1 MLNLKDLEIPEIDAD
16 EIRDEYTIYES
27 ESSEYRHQMAED
39 EEFFLGKQLSE
50 AQKDYLISVGQ
61 PPESNNKIR
70 PAVEQVLSNIASGKP
85 EWDVE
90 PVGDMDGKFASIY
103 NQLMDNIWY
112 NSNGD
117 SQFRS
122 ACKDF
127 IVKGISY
134 LHIYPD
140 YHAERGLGALRI
152 KRINP
157 ESVFVDPNSAMPDFS
172 VATSIIYSD
181 LHTKESLKISFP
193 DFAEEIEEARED
205 YFRNEIS
212 TGKYDRDE
220 IFTRADETED
230 AQPKVRK
237 FVRFSKVSIQ
247 MAMLTEVASGKQQIF
262 GKEAYKNFT
271 EDSRYEELIKKN
283 AIIEKIV
290 YETKVRETCVI
301 GDVVYYDEILPISHY
316 PIIPACNE
324 YVGTPFP
331 SGDVRHAKSPQRMLN
346 RTESLLISH
355 TSSTTNFKLV
365 VEDGAIDPKELQ
377 KWNIPNAVIR
387 ANPGALREGK
397 IREFAPPAV
406 SSQLFQE
413 KARYELDI
421 EQVFGAYKYMQGYG
435 GASPGTVGE
444 ARIIEDAVSRKQNWK
459 ILPIYDMLTNAGKV
473 IVDWIPNVYN
483 QERVLRMTDE
493 FGSRQEVAVNQS
505 VVDRYGDIVKLYDMT
520 SNTVDI
526 RVVIGSTRAKS
537 AEAELQKDL
546 QLLGAGI
553 IDKTQVIMNMKTDM
567 DKQALLQRMGEI
579 SQLSQ
584 RVQALEEELKAKQ
597 GDLQTRERELFH
609 TKMRAEVSEA
619 TKPVIQAQSN
629 IKAQAKVE
637 SERQRAKTKQVEKD
651 LASAE
656 KAVNSEQTAPPP
668 DIGLG

>member
-1 MLNLKDLEIPEIDAD
+1 MLNLKDLEIPEIDASD
-16 EIRDEYTIYES
+16 IRDEYTIYES
-27 ESSEYRHQMAED
+27 ESSEYRNQMAED

-85 EWDVE
+85 EWDIE

-140 YHAERGLGALRI
+140 YHSERGLGALKV

-157 ESVFVDPNSAMPDFS
+157 ESIFVDPNSSMSDFS
-172 VATSIIYSD
+172 DATSIIYSD

-193 DFAEEIEEARED
+193 DFADEIEEARED
-205 YFRNEIS
+205 YYRNEIT
-212 TGKYDRDE
+212 TGKYDRDA
-220 IFTRADETED
+220 IFTRGDETED

-237 FVRFSKVSIQ
+237 FVRFSKVSIP
-247 MAMLTEVASGKQQIF
+247 MAMLTEAASGKQQIF
-262 GKEAYKNFT
+262 GKEDYKNFT
-271 EDSRYEELIKKN
+271 EDPRYDELIKKN

-301 GDVVYYDEILPISHY
+301 GDVVYYDEILPISNY
-316 PIIPACNE
+316 PIVPACNE

-346 RTESLLISH
+346 RTEALLISH

-473 IVDWIPNVYN
+473 VVDWIPHVYN

-493 FGSRQEVAVNQS
+493 YGGMQEVSVNQS

-553 IDKTQVIMNMKTDM
+553 IDKTQVIMNMKTDI
-567 DKQALLQRMGEI
+567 DKQGLLQRMSEI

-584 RVQALEEELKAKQ
+584 RVQALEEELKAKD

-609 TKMRAEVSEA
+609 TKMRAEISEA

-637 SERQRAKTKQVEKD
+637 SERQRAKTKQVETN

-656 KAVNSEQTAPPP
+656 KAVNSEQPASVP
-668 DIGLG
+668 DIGIG

>member
-1 MLNLKDLEIPEIDAD
+1 MLKLKDLEIPEIEAGD
-16 EIRDEYTIYES
+16 IRDEYTIYES
-27 ESSEYRHQMAED
+27 ESSEYRNQIAED
-39 EEFFLGKQLSE
+39 EEFFLSKQLSQ
-50 AQKDYLISVGQ
+50 AQKEYLISVGQ

-90 PVGDMDGKFASIY
+90 PVGEMDGKFASIY

-112 NSNGD
+112 SSSGD
-117 SQFRS
+117 AQFR
-122 ACKDF
+122 ACCKDF
-127 IVKGISY
+127 IVKGIGY

-140 YHAERGLGALRI
+140 YHAERGLGAI
-152 KRINP
+152 KVRRVNP
-157 ESVFVDPNSAMPDFS
+157 EAVFIDPNSSNPDFS
-172 VATSIIYSD
+172 DATSIIYSD
-181 LHTKESLKISFP
+181 LHTKESLKIAFP
-193 DFAEEIEEARED
+193 DFADEIDDIKED
-205 YFRNEIS
+205 YYRNEIS

-220 IFTRADETED
+220 IFTRADDSDD

-237 FVRFSKVSIQ
+237 FIRFSKVSIP
-247 MAMLTEVASGKQQIF
+247 MAMLTEVTSGKQQIF
-262 GKEAYKNFT
+262 GKDGYAEFT
-271 EDSRYEELIKKN
+271 KDPRYQELIDKKG
-283 AIIEKIV
+283 IIEKIV
-290 YETKVRETCVI
+290 YDIKVRETCVI
-301 GDVVYYDEILPISHY
+301 GDKVYYDEILPISNY

-346 RTESLLISH
+346 RTEALLISH
-355 TSSTTNFKLV
+355 TSATTNFKLV

-397 IREFAPPAV
+397 IKEFAPPAV

-413 KARYELDI
+413 KSRYELDI
-421 EQVFGAYKYMQGYG
+421 EQVFGAYKYMQGYA

-444 ARIIEDAVSRKQNWK
+444 AQIVEDAVSRKQNWK
-459 ILPIYDMLTNAGKV
+459 ILPIYDMLTNAGK
-473 IVDWIPNVYN
+473 IVVEWIPHVYN
-483 QERVLRMTDE
+483 QERILRMTDE
-493 FGSRQEVAVNQS
+493 FGAIQEVAVNQS
-505 VVDRYGDIVKLYDMT
+505 AVDRYGDIIKVYDMV

-526 RVVIGSTRAKS
+526 RVVIGSTKAKS
-537 AEAELQKDL
+537 SRAELEQDL

-553 IDKTQVIMNMKTDM
+553 IDKTQVIMNMRTDM
-567 DKQALLQRMGEI
+567 DKQSLLQRMSEI

-584 RVQALEEELKAKQ
+584 RVQALEEELKAKD

-619 TKPVIQAQSN
+619 TKPVIQAQAN
-629 IKAQAKVE
+629 VKAQAKVE
-637 SERQRAKTKQVEKD
+637 SERQRNKTKQVAED

-656 KAVNSEQTAPPP
+656 EAVNSEQTAPTP
-668 DIGLG
+668 DIGIG